1 MSQDSGERGPRA
13 TALSNVMTKLH
24 REYYGRGPDGVR
36 TVLGT
41 DLVVCVLEDIYM
53 PVERTLLDAGEV
65 AAVRETRLA
74 FQRAMETRFVGA
86 VEEIMAR
93 KVRAFMSQVHVDP
106 DISCEIFVLEP
117 DGSAGPK

>member
-36 TVLGT
+36 TVLGS
-41 DLVVCVLEDIYM
+41 DLVVCILEDIYM